1 MNIELDQCIA
11 NNSLTAEAEDLAR
24 DPSTKGERKARAKQ
38 VAAAP
43 AAPAGDMT
51 AAQKAHEVEALAA
64 RLENDDN
71 ARCGYDIG
79 ATLTL
84 VPPEGV
90 ASVAPANSVQL
101 EGEPLDEWA
110 RAHPLPLAGAPLRD
124 WARAFHGAGLYPV
137 RGHGVV
143 TPATPCECAD
153 KKTCE
158 HRARCACGKAACAAP
173 GKHPTGQGWQNK
185 DRAFDPD
192 AFVEGDNIGLLMG
205 LQRGGEYLIA
215 LDVDDLARMANLVGV
230 LGDPGPTMV
239 GRSARGERR
248 IYRLG
253 DDVPRGKDRLKN
265 ITGLTLEVERQTP
278 PPGVRSEDVKVGGVD
293 CKVDGGYL
301 VVGPSLHP
309 TGVRY
314 EWTAWREPAV
324 LPAAW
329 TQALLAPEP
338 RPKALEKYSP
348 LDFETNR
355 SAQKRHLGWV
365 TGAVIDECRLIARAA
380 PGTAHHTVLTALS
393 RLYPMARGVGGTD
406 EERRYI
412 AAEVRR
418 AGQARKVPERE
429 LEALIRDQW
438 NWAVENDHRRE
449 MPDRPLLGRVRHQP
463 AGEGDHE
470 AIAREE
476 QELEDWD
483 GAEATEPGRHVRV
496 STIDFI
502 QSKGSPANCA
512 ENVARLLAHEPAW
525 NRGPRYDRFSRTVRW
540 PSPLPEPIAKIQR
553 SGLEVRKSDMAKIQ
567 ASAIA
572 FDLQVGLETV
582 DAGVSLHADQNS
594 YDSLSDWLRSLTW
607 DGTARLDT
615 WVPRYLGCADT
626 PMHRAAGSS
635 FLRAWVQRQL
645 IPGEVVDLVPILQ
658 GPQNAGKNRA
668 IATLFANPPDVPNLV
683 ATMQLFDPN
692 HKDMP
697 RFACSRA
704 VIFIDEF
711 RGDTRTMDAVKTWI
725 SATNDQWVEKYEKHA
740 GTYDRRAML
749 IGATNQTAYL
759 VDPSGARRFYPWKI
773 GAIDIDAL
781 ARDRDQLLA
790 EAVAR
795 GGDWREGLDDGAVKA
810 ELDAT
815 REDAHEVDPLAE
827 RLAHLAA
834 TGGWT
839 GPLKI
844 ADFTRLL
851 NLTAK
856 DELGD
861 PRYATRFGTAAKR
874 IGAVCERIT
883 AAKIRVYHPPG
894 CSCADGRARNLHP

>member
-1 MNIELDQCIA
+1 
-11 NNSLTAEAEDLAR
+11 
-24 DPSTKGERKARAKQ
+24 
-38 VAAAP
+38 
-43 AAPAGDMT
+43 MT
-51 AAQKAHEVEALAA
+51 PAQKAHELEALDA
-64 RLENDDN
+64 RLENDAN
-71 ARCGYDIG
+71 ARWGYG
-79 ATLTL
+79 NGSTLTL
-84 VPPEGV
+84 IPPEGI
-90 ASVAPANSVQL
+90 ALIAPANGAQTATPDSVQL
-101 EGEPLDEWA
+101 EGDAP
-110 RAHPLPLAGAPLRD
+110 RALMFDPPI
-124 WARAFHGAGLYPV
+124 
-137 RGHGVV
+137 
-143 TPATPCECAD
+143 TPATPVLTAALQLARAGFRVVWCRPRQKRPMMTKWPKIATSD
-153 KKTCE
+153 PIKVDDQYARLPLKKGETPNLGI
-158 HRARCACGKAACAAP
+158 ACGECDLGFIVA
-173 GKHPTGQGWQNK
+173 
-185 DRAFDPD
+185 
-192 AFVEGDNIGLLMG
+192 V
-205 LQRGGEYLIA
+205 
-215 LDVDDLARMANLVGV
+215 DVDDAARLAQLEAEHGVLPPTLTGRSPKGARLFYLIPPGARTDLILRNLVGI
-230 LGDPGPTMV
+230 G
-239 GRSARGERR
+239 
-248 IYRLG
+248 
-253 DDVPRGKDRLKN
+253 GKK
-265 ITGLTLEVERQTP
+265 
-278 PPGVRSEDVKVGGVD
+278 GVD
-293 CKVDGGYL
+293 LRVAGGQV
-301 VVGPSLHP
+301 VVGPSVHP
-309 TGVRY
+309 DLSATGELQHYTWDVEQLPLATLPDTWVRAV
-314 EWTAWREPAV
+314 TEPIAIPKWV
-324 LPAAW
+324 AAY
-329 TQALLAPEP
+329 TPQSM
-338 RPKALEKYSP
+338 KADAK
-348 LDFETNR
+348 
-355 SAQKRHLGWV
+355 AQKRAEKYLEK
-365 TGAVIDECRLIARAA
+365 AVCGEAVRVAGCGEGRRNNTLHDALCNVLPLAVGLMLHNGRAYAERELSSAAR
-380 PGTAHHTVLTALS
+380 S
-393 RLYPMARGVGGTD
+393 
-406 EERRYI
+406 
-412 AAEVRR
+412 
-418 AGQARKVPERE
+418 AGLPERE
-429 LEALIRDQW
+429 IATTIASVRKWMLETGASRVPDALATER
-438 NWAVENDHRRE
+438 
-449 MPDRPLLGRVRHQP
+449 DRPAHSSLALVRHEP
-463 AGEGDHE
+463 AGEGDEAERE

-483 GAEATEPGRHVRV
+483 GNEATEPGRHVRV

-615 WVPRYLGCADT
+615 WVPKYLGCADT
-626 PMHRAAGSS
+626 PMHRASGSS
-635 FLRAWVQRQL
+635 FLRGWVQRQL

-668 IATLFANPPDVPNLV
+668 IATLFATPPDVPKLV

-861 PRYATRFGTAAKR
+861 PRYATRFGTAARR
-874 IGAVCERIT
+874 IGAVCERTT
-883 AAKIRVYHPPG
+883 AANIRVYHPPG
-894 CSCADGRARNLHP
+894 CSCAAGRARNLHP